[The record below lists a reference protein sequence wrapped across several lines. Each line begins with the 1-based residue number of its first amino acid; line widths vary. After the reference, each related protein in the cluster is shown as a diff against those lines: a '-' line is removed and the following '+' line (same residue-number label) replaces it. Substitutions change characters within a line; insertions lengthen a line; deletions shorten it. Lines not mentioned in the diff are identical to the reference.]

1 MLAIRV
7 LAIRFI
13 IANLLLSSM
22 VSLVEDY
29 FEFVC
34 GYSCVDFRMDED
46 CEGIA
51 DSLRDIENSA
61 LFTVN
66 VIRIDNQVA

>member
-13 IANLLLSSM
+13 IATLLSSM

-34 GYSCVDFRMDED
+34 GYSFADFRMDED

-51 DSLRDIENSA
+51 DSLGDIEYSA

-66 VIRIDNQVA
+66 VICVDNQVA